1 MKKYNTGNRI
11 NKVEFTDEILT
22 GRGGLSLFVR
32 YLEKVCIYDILDERF
47 GRLRKSLKGI
57 PAWNLFKQ
65 VFCFFF
71 DGTSRYLVYFD
82 HLKDDGGYSATIEN
96 DFDSMASSQF
106 RKGSRHGNHPDTVL
120 KMVEGLVKL
129 IRKRYRED
137 VEIIV
142 RMDSGFFYEDN
153 FKGFDDPGIGF
164 IATGKIYEG
173 VKEQVSG
180 MDEVLWGEYDN
191 GHQKWSYVEF
201 GWRGGWKRFW
211 RAFYTRPFY

>member
-82 HLKDDGGYSATIEN
+82 HLKDDGGYSAAIGN

-106 RKGSRHGNHPDTVL
+106 RKGSRHGNHL
-120 KMVEGLVKL
+120 L
-129 IRKRYRED
+129 
-137 VEIIV
+137 
-142 RMDSGFFYEDN
+142 
-153 FKGFDDPGIGF
+153 
-164 IATGKIYEG
+164 
-173 VKEQVSG
+173 Q
-180 MDEVLWGEYDN
+180 
-191 GHQKWSYVEF
+191 
-201 GWRGGWKRFW
+201 
-211 RAFYTRPFY
+211 